1 MASLNFTETAVSG
14 YDQCHWQIKPHR
26 TEGSLAWSHLCFS
39 WRPSI
44 HTTKGKGRE
53 GRFPLQTEPLGFAFL
68 LLPQA
73 PFRATGVQY
82 RHFQIHKL
90 LLRYKKNLEFKVIS
104 LRNTWKVSCYVISS
118 YPTSKSVSLFQIP
131 PIQLPAHFDKQ
142 VITAFPTGLLFHCP
156 TWSEPWTS
164 VILTFERRML
174 FCLGHNYPLWF
185 KLQLISCAELDNLPR
200 SPKLWVQKFS
210 PAQGEKH
217 PAGCPWTSTLII
229 SLLFT
234 FFSASPTPNL
244 ALLLI
249 LNSWHSISPPGFTFF
264 FKKKQVSFFLPI
276 SPRMVSVP
284 TLPFELR
291 GSLKLPLFRN
301 SPPHHQ
307 SSEEYAVNWESE
319 NLSLQ
324 VFSSCV
330 PQTPDLRVVKS
341 TGTPSIVLLT
351 LQGWMWSSSDVLS
364 LKGKFMCKGPC
375 KGYNLWRL

>member
-1 MASLNFTETAVSG
+1 
-14 YDQCHWQIKPHR
+14 
-26 TEGSLAWSHLCFS
+26 
-39 WRPSI
+39 
-44 HTTKGKGRE
+44 
-53 GRFPLQTEPLGFAFL
+53 
-68 LLPQA
+68 
-73 PFRATGVQY
+73 
-82 RHFQIHKL
+82 
-90 LLRYKKNLEFKVIS
+90 
-104 LRNTWKVSCYVISS
+104 
-118 YPTSKSVSLFQIP
+118 
-131 PIQLPAHFDKQ
+131 
-142 VITAFPTGLLFHCP
+142 
-156 TWSEPWTS
+156 
-164 VILTFERRML
+164 ML
-174 FCLGHNYPLWF
+174 FCLGHNYPLCF
-185 KLQLISCAELDNLPR
+185 KLQLISSCAELHNLPR

-249 LNSWHSISPPGFTFF
+249 LNSWLSISPPGFTFF

-291 GSLKLPLFRN
+291 GSLKLPLFHN

-341 TGTPSIVLLT
+341 TGTPSTVLLT
-351 LQGWMWSSSDVLS
+351 LQGWMWSSSDLLS